1 MSTLDERENTE
12 KGGKRMVRTLPT
24 KIKEYELKDS
34 RWWMGRHKENLS
46 YMCIRIDQLLKA
58 MEEDDIDRI
67 ESLSMIIR
75 VALKNLN
82 DSGIGLYQVLPE
94 EEE

>member
-1 MSTLDERENTE
+1 
-12 KGGKRMVRTLPT
+12 MVRSIPIT
-24 KIKEYELKDS
+24 IEEHELNDS
-34 RWWMGRHKENLS
+34 QWWMGRHKENLS

-67 ESLSMIIR
+67 ETLSMIIR
-75 VALKNLN
+75 VALRNLN
-82 DSGIGLYQVLPE
+82 DSGIGLYQVFPE